1 MAEVDEHLDPVVM
14 KELKAVMG
22 EEFQTLVQTFV
33 ADSVT
38 RLENL
43 ARSIDAGDAE
53 NLRRTA
59 HSFKG
64 SASNVGAPRLTELC
78 RQLEFSGREGN
89 LERAPRLLTL
99 VRDEYQQVRELLEA
113 QG

>member
-1 MAEVDEHLDPVVM
+1 MADADEHLDPVVM

-33 ADSVT
+33 ADSAT

-43 ARSIDAGDAE
+43 AQSIDSGDAE

-64 SASNVGAPRLTELC
+64 SASNIGAPRLAEYC
-78 RQLEFSGREGN
+78 RQLENSGRDGN
-89 LERAPRLLTL
+89 LGRAPGLLTR
-99 VRDEYQQVRELLEA
+99 VRDEYQQVRQELEA
-113 QG
+113 LG